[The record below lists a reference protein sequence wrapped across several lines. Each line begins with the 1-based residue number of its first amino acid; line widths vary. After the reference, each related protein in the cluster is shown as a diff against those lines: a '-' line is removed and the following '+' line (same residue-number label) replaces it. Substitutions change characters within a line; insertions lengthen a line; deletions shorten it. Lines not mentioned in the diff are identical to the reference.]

1 MRRHEA
7 HMSEPAKEPGINA
20 RGDLAVRTPLPRVL
34 LIGTLAGLCLALILV
49 QLVRVAA

>member
-1 MRRHEA
+1 
-7 HMSEPAKEPGINA
+7 MSDPVKEPGINA
-20 RGDLAVRTPLPRVL
+20 RGDLAVKTPRARVL